1 LTGLGAWEKP
11 TLAGTL
17 VTLRP
22 YSADDAGAAW
32 EMVNDPEGR
41 ALTGTTATFTREQID
56 AWVSS
61 RASTPDRLDLV
72 IVENATGEFAGE
84 AVLNEYSEEAG
95 SANFRIVLRGPEW
108 FGRGLGSE
116 ATMLMARHAFER
128 IGLDLL
134 LLDVREDNPRAI
146 RAYEKAG
153 FIRTATF
160 EEDGVTWVEMEF
172 ARLR

>member
-1 LTGLGAWEKP
+1 VTGLGPWEKP

-22 YSADDAGAAW
+22 YGLADADAAW

-41 ALTGTTATFTREQID
+41 ALTGTTAVFTREQID
-56 AWVSS
+56 TWVAS
-61 RASTPDRLDLV
+61 RADAPERLDLV

-84 AVLNEYSEEAG
+84 AVLNEFDAEVA
-95 SANFRIVLRGPEW
+95 SANFRIVLRGAPW

-116 ATMLMARHAFER
+116 ATELMVAHAFGEL
-128 IGLDLL
+128 GLRRLT
-134 LLDVREDNPRAI
+134 LDVRADNPRAI

-153 FIRTATF
+153 FVESGRF
-160 EEDGVTWVEMEF
+160 EEDGVLWVDME
-172 ARLR
+172 LTS